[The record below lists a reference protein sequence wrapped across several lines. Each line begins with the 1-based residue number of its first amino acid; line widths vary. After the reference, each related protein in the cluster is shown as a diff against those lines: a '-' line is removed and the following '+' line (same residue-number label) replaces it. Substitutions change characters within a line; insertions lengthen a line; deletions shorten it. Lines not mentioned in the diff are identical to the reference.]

1 MARAGTMGNFSLYFS
16 ILKIN
21 FKRNKILFLVKDR
34 INKYVNKIANE
45 KRYKTFVKSSTYSVW
60 NSPIYHS
67 QKVYNCC
74 LLANKM
80 RDTNKRLAY
89 LDMASQNLELLESSV
104 ETFYSNFRKV
114 VKDKFIILLTEK
126 IDYQKTLLSGCIR
139 KFKEC

>member
-1 MARAGTMGNFSLYFS
+1 MSVRVADRGLSSMEYVNNAQS
-16 ILKIN
+16 
-21 FKRNKILFLVKDR
+21 ILFLVKDR

>member
-1 MARAGTMGNFSLYFS
+1 MEYVNNAQS
-16 ILKIN
+16 
-21 FKRNKILFLVKDR
+21 ILFLVKDR